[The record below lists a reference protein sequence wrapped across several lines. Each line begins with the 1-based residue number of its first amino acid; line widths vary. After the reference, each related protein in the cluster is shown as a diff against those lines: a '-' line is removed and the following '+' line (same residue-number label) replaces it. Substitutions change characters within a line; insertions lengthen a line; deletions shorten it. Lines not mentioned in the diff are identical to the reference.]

1 MTEKLDLVCQHASKD
16 RGATTAERVANQER
30 QRIER
35 SEVIQ
40 SGQVLA
46 ARQVGGRET
55 DQTSQRNCR
64 TSRDGTRGR
73 LYRLCRSEFDTRGLD
88 QKQTTLE
95 QLKDGPKLVSATE
108 ATQYR
113 SSDSLE
119 GRRSIQLSYERT
131 FHNFSHC
138 KDLRYVA
145 APTDYVCALPASAS
159 RDEDVRPDR
168 VFRALCATN

>member
-16 RGATTAERVANQER
+16 RGAATAGRVANQER

-73 LYRLCRSEFDTRGLD
+73 LCRLYRLCRSEFDTRGLD
-88 QKQTTLE
+88 QKQATLE
-95 QLKDGPKLVSATE
+95 QLWS
-108 ATQYR
+108 
-113 SSDSLE
+113 
-119 GRRSIQLSYERT
+119 
-131 FHNFSHC
+131 N
-138 KDLRYVA
+138 
-145 APTDYVCALPASAS
+145 S
-159 RDEDVRPDR
+159 RM
-168 VFRALCATN
+168 AQNS

>member
-1 MTEKLDLVCQHASKD
+1 MDWSKPFSHVEDPSCWQIGRNKFRRAHSRRATRQSIPMTEKLDLVCQHASKD
-16 RGATTAERVANQER
+16 RGAATAGRVANQER

-73 LYRLCRSEFDTRGLD
+73 LCRLCRSEFDTRGLD

-95 QLKDGPKLVSATE
+95 QLWS
-108 ATQYR
+108 
-113 SSDSLE
+113 
-119 GRRSIQLSYERT
+119 
-131 FHNFSHC
+131 N
-138 KDLRYVA
+138 
-145 APTDYVCALPASAS
+145 S
-159 RDEDVRPDR
+159 RM
-168 VFRALCATN
+168 AQNS

>member
-16 RGATTAERVANQER
+16 RGAATAGRVANQER

-55 DQTSQRNCR
+55 DQTSQRNCQ
-64 TSRDGTRGR
+64 TSRDATRGR
-73 LYRLCRSEFDTRGLD
+73 LCRYVDLNLTREGWIRS
-88 QKQTTLE
+88 KRRWTFGATLE

-108 ATQYR
+108 AT
-113 SSDSLE
+113 
-119 GRRSIQLSYERT
+119 T
-131 FHNFSHC
+131 
-138 KDLRYVA
+138 
-145 APTDYVCALPASAS
+145 
-159 RDEDVRPDR
+159 
-168 VFRALCATN
+168 